1 VFGEL
6 SSPAAPAQCTSAV
19 KQRCGAAYHGCDC
32 STVDGCLACAFE
44 GFRDLSDPQIA
55 ASCTASEVPHQ
66 DIEAACGMRL
76 LAKPSGVR
84 CVLLNASAVAVEW
97 NSSSSSS
104 SSSSVA
110 VAADMVAV
118 ELSTAPQAKPFLS
131 HTAEAG
137 ARAARSIRIAQLP
150 PLAAAA
156 QQSGDGAAATYFATV
171 RAHSATSPTLQAGWS
186 LPSVPVACS
195 SSSGGG
201 GGGDGGG
208 ALAATAVA
216 AAAAAAGRP
225 LRSPP
230 ASSPSA
236 FVAVYR
242 WSEGTRAVDWLENHD
257 AGDQGGQAAYVT
269 TSSLYND
276 SEVAPGSWE
285 ALWPN
290 STLSEYCVEVP
301 SADARLPPGRAFAD
315 YRSCNVELGDASLP
329 SEAPA
334 CQCAIIADRLIAHNQ
349 GRADRELLNASCPGV
364 VVDGDEHHGGSNC
377 TCSESSLA
385 LSATFAG
392 RQPVLFPWFKDSRYV
407 NPDDDPARGAGVKP
421 WGFWYHFP
429 RGGRCAE
436 GQQLGDSGC
445 AWKRHPRTRV
455 ISPADIYAQGMN
467 RSFQPDVGRGQNMG
481 FEQVLHN
488 GRAMVAAFDRVS
500 GPSCCSAEC
509 LHVR

>member
-1 VFGEL
+1 
-6 SSPAAPAQCTSAV
+6 
-19 KQRCGAAYHGCDC
+19 
-32 STVDGCLACAFE
+32 
-44 GFRDLSDPQIA
+44 
-55 ASCTASEVPHQ
+55 
-66 DIEAACGMRL
+66 
-76 LAKPSGVR
+76 
-84 CVLLNASAVAVEW
+84 
-97 NSSSSSS
+97 
-104 SSSSVA
+104 
-110 VAADMVAV
+110 
-118 ELSTAPQAKPFLS
+118 LS

-137 ARAARSIRIAQLP
+137 AGAARSIRIAQLP

-186 LPSVPVACS
+186 LPSVSVACS
-195 SSSGGG
+195 SSSGGSSSSSSSGYGG

-225 LRSPP
+225 LHSSRSPP
-230 ASSPSA
+230 APSPST

-276 SEVAPGSWE
+276 SAVAPGSWE

-407 NPDDDPARGAGVKP
+407 NPDDDPAGGAGVKP

-455 ISPADIYAQGMN
+455 ISPADIYEQGMN
-467 RSFQPDVGRGQNMG
+467 RSFQPGVGRGQNMG